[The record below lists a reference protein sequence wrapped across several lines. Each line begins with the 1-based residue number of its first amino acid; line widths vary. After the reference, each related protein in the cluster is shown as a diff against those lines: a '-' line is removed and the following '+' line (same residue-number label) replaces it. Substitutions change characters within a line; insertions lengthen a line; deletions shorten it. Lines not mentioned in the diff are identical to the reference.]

1 MSGVLRFDIWV
12 IGGCRLYFPCYL
24 RFPLCVLLGRGGG
37 GGYGGDGVQMETQY
51 DTVFVQGLPED
62 VTESDLAAHF
72 GSIGVIKVTIVLL
85 ILKFQS
91 DIDTVFI
98 LFNT

>member
-1 MSGVLRFDIWV
+1 M
-12 IGGCRLYFPCYL
+12 
-24 RFPLCVLLGRGGG
+24 LLGRGGG

-72 GSIGVIKVTIVLL
+72 GSIGVIKVTITLL
-85 ILKFQS
+85 VVRLQS
-91 DIDTVFI
+91 GVDRSI
-98 LFNT
+98 